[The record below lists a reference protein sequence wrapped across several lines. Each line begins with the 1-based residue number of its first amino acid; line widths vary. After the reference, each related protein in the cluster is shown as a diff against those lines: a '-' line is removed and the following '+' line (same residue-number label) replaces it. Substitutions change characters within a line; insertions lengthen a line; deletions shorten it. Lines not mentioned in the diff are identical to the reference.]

1 MISDA
6 LDQIVVPAANAA
18 DPNAGIRD
26 ETRNAVYRKRPSGAA
41 RLDGGR
47 EAGDFFFKYIPP

>member
-6 LDQIVVPAANAA
+6 LDQTVVPAANAA
-18 DPNAGIRD
+18 DPNTGIRD
-26 ETRNAVYRKRPSGAA
+26 EARNAVYRKRPSGAA
-41 RLDGGR
+41 RLEGGR